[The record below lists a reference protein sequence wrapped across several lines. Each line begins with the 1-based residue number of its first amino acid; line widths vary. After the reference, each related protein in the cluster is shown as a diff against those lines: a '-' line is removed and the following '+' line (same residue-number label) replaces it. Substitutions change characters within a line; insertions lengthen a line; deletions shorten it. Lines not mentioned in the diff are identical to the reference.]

1 MHGRRWKR
9 VTLGVALLGLA
20 AAGLDAGSAAAVT
33 LTVSNTNNA
42 GEGSLRQAIA
52 DASPGDTIVVP
63 ASSSHYAVTSDQLTI
78 AKNVTISGGGARGT
92 VIDAGN
98 GTHRVIEIT
107 AGTVSISDVTITGG
121 NTNDSD
127 DGGGIHLD
135 TGATLTLSNAAVTGN
150 TVDTNS
156 WAGGGIFANTG
167 STLTINS
174 STIANNVARNGG
186 GLYLNDGATITNST
200 ISGNQAGDGLNVGD
214 GGGLQNN
221 STALTL
227 TNDTIANNE
236 SFDSGGGGGIY
247 GGTTTVSNTIVAN
260 NTDSVLGVDNCATR
274 PGHGTVTS
282 AGPNLENGSDCA
294 FAANG
299 GIGSVAAGLGP
310 LANNGGPTDTH
321 ALAATSPAID
331 HGLNSACPASDQR
344 GGARPQPPGGTC
356 DIGAYEYGSLADLA
370 VSLTGTPNP
379 VTLGGTLTYQLTV
392 TNNGPDPGTGISLQD
407 TPPGAATLVSSTA
420 SQGTCTGSGPVSC
433 ALGTLASGASATLT
447 IALRP
452 TQAGTAGNTA
462 SVSGDQ
468 TDPTPANNQAQLRTS
483 VHAPAGQPPPVT
495 QVPLLTNVA
504 QSRRSW
510 REGGQ
515 LVQISRAGK
524 PPVGT
529 TFSFALNVAA
539 RVRFAFTQSTSGRVV
554 AGKCVRPTKHNA
566 RKRTCK
572 RTITAGTLNFAA
584 HRALNKVRF
593 DGRLSSTKTL
603 ALGRYVPVITA
614 TNAAGH
620 SRPKSLSFT
629 IVK

>member
-1 MHGRRWKR
+1 MRG
-9 VTLGVALLGLA
+9 TLAVVLVGLA
-20 AAGLDAGSAAAVT
+20 TWGLDAGSAAAGT

-107 AGTVSISDVTITGG
+107 AGTVSISGVTITGG

-167 STLTINS
+167 STLTITS

-214 GGGLQNN
+214 GGALQNN
-221 STALTL
+221 STALKL

-260 NTDSVLGVDNCATR
+260 NRDSVLGVDNCATR
-274 PGHGTVTS
+274 LGHGTVTS

-299 GIGSVAAGLGP
+299 GIGGVAAGLGP

-356 DIGAYEYGSLADLA
+356 DIGAYEFGSLADLA
-370 VSLTGTPNP
+370 VSSTGTPNP

-392 TNNGPDPGTGISLQD
+392 TNNGPDPATRVSLQD
-407 TPPGAATLVSSTA
+407 TPPSAASLVSSTA
-420 SQGTCTGSGPVSC
+420 SQGSCTGSGPVSC

-452 TQAGTAGNTA
+452 TQPGTAGNTA

-468 TDPTPANNQAQLRTS
+468 TDPAPANNQAQLQTS
-483 VHAPAGQPPPVT
+483 VLAPPVQTPPPVT
-495 QVPLLTNVA
+495 RVPLLTNVA
-504 QSRRSW
+504 QSSRSW
-510 REGGQ
+510 REGGHLAQ
-515 LVQISRAGK
+515 TSRTGK

-539 RVRFAFTQSTSGRVV
+539 QVRLSFTQSTSGRVV
-554 AGKCVRPTKHNA
+554 AGKCVRPTRHNA
-566 RKRTCK
+566 HKRTCT
-572 RTITAGTLNFAA
+572 RLIAAGTLNVAA
-584 HRALNKVRF
+584 HSALNNVRF
-593 DGRLSSTKTL
+593 EGRLSSTQRL
-603 ALGRYVPVITA
+603 RLGRYVLAITA

-620 SRPKSLSFT
+620 SNPKSLSFT